1 MHAPIFKIFKRTS
14 KILQIAR
21 VRSSPKMFKKK
32 KAAKK
37 GKSNEN
43 VRKLKKY
50 FYDNVRTEIMF
61 QFFSR

>member
-1 MHAPIFKIFKRTS
+1 M
-14 KILQIAR
+14 LQIAR
-21 VRSSPKMFKKK
+21 VRHSPKNVQKEKGC
-32 KAAKK
+32 KK

-50 FYDNVRTEIMF
+50 FYDNVRTEILF

>member
-1 MHAPIFKIFKRTS
+1 
-14 KILQIAR
+14 
-21 VRSSPKMFKKK
+21 MFKKK

-43 VRKLKKY
+43 VRKLKKH
-50 FYDNVRTEIMF
+50 FYVNVRTEILF